1 VDIFAQ
7 LPNLAGVGLGGTLV
21 FVILYLLR
29 SNYNDRSQHRDM
41 VASVEASHKDDLKS
55 RDDRISSLRKE
66 IADLESEV
74 DRERDLRRQAEDRA
88 AIAERAAL
96 VNEAR
101 TSALQMLAE
110 GRSNAHSPTVRVEAI
125 EPAPPPIEGRTH
137 RGGS

>member
-1 VDIFAQ
+1 MDLLTQ
-7 LPNLAGVGLGGTLV
+7 LPNLAGVGLGGSLV

-29 SNYNDRSQHRDM
+29 SNYTDRSQNRETI
-41 VASVEASHKDDLKS
+41 VSIEASHKDDLKS
-55 RDDRISSLRKE
+55 RDNRIAEMRKE
-66 IADLESEV
+66 ISDLESEV

-88 AIAERAAL
+88 AIAERVAL

-125 EPAPPPIEGRTH
+125 EQAPPSIEGRTH
-137 RGGS
+137 RGG

>member
-1 VDIFAQ
+1 VDLLTQ
-7 LPNLAGVGLGGTLV
+7 LPNLAGVGLGGSLV

-29 SNYNDRSQHRDM
+29 SNYTDRSQNRETI
-41 VASVEASHKDDLKS
+41 VSIEASHKDDLKS
-55 RDDRISSLRKE
+55 RDNRIAEMRKE
-66 IADLESEV
+66 ISDLESEV

-88 AIAERAAL
+88 AIAERVAL

-125 EPAPPPIEGRTH
+125 EPAPPSIEGRTH
-137 RGGS
+137 RGG